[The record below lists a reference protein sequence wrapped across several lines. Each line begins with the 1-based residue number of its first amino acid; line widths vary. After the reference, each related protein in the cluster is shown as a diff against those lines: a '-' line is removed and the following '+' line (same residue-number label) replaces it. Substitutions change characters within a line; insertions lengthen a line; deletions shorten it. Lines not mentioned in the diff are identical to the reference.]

1 MYKTQWVIA
10 DTVVPVRYDH
20 IQALTDV
27 CVSSSIEFPYLT
39 VTDDI

>member
-1 MYKTQWVIA
+1 MHKTQWMLV

-27 CVSSSIEFPYLT
+27 SVSSYIEFPYLT